1 MSETASP
8 TSAAGNIISRK
19 EDIGS
24 LIAALA
30 SPDRVT
36 RQTARETLVAVG
48 HPAVGP
54 LIALLDDRHDHVR
67 WEAAKS
73 LADIGD
79 PAAAPG
85 TGADPRRSGRRDP
98 LAGRGRPDKDA
109 QSRPEAPLS
118 GFDRAAR
125 LVVAAGGRPPRAACP
140 CQDGAGRRGDAGS
153 GRIGRHRA
161 HRDPTECGAA
171 GAGHPL
177 TIHLRKRRFAA
188 RTQSGYHSRHASSPH
203 VPNLRRQMA

>member
-79 PAAAPG
+79 PAAAQALVQTLEDRDAG
-85 TGADPRRSGRRDP
+85 IRWLAAEGLIRMRRAGLKP
-98 LAGRGRPDKDA
+98 LFQALIERPDSPWLREGAHHVLHALAKTGLAEGAMPVLDA
-109 QSRPEAPLS
+109 LEGIEPSATLPS
-118 GFDRAAR
+118 AAR
-125 LVVAAGGRPPRAACP
+125 RAL
-140 CQDGAGRRGDAGS
+140 D
-153 GRIGRHRA
+153 
-161 HRDPTECGAA
+161 T
-171 GAGHPL
+171 L
-177 TIHLRKRRFAA
+177 
-188 RTQSGYHSRHASSPH
+188 
-203 VPNLRRQMA
+203 

>member
-24 LIAALA
+24 LVAALA

-73 LADIGD
+73 LSEIAD
-79 PAAAPG
+79 PAAAQALVKTLEDEEPG
-85 TGADPRRSGRRDP
+85 VRWLAAEGLIRMHRASLKP
-98 LAGRGRPDKDA
+98 LFQALIERPDSPWLREGAHHVLHDLAKMGLA
-109 QSRPEAPLS
+109 EGALPVLAALEGIEPSATVPS
-118 GFDRAAR
+118 AAR
-125 LVVAAGGRPPRAACP
+125 RAL
-140 CQDGAGRRGDAGS
+140 D
-153 GRIGRHRA
+153 
-161 HRDPTECGAA
+161 T
-171 GAGHPL
+171 L
-177 TIHLRKRRFAA
+177 
-188 RTQSGYHSRHASSPH
+188 
-203 VPNLRRQMA
+203 